1 MKIVFDKLCTCSEL
15 QGYDGMKAWFELR
28 KKFKHEMN
36 IAIVYGNF
44 QKAFD
49 YQQALEIVIQDGKTK
64 MKDCEL
70 HFPLR
75 MKD

>member
-15 QGYDGMKAWFELR
+15 QGYDGMKAWFDLR
-28 KKFKHEMN
+28 KKFYNEMN
-36 IAIVYGNF
+36 IARVNGDL
-44 QKAFD
+44 QKAFN
-49 YQQALEIVIQDGKTK
+49 YEQASKIVIQDGKTK

-75 MKD
+75 VKH